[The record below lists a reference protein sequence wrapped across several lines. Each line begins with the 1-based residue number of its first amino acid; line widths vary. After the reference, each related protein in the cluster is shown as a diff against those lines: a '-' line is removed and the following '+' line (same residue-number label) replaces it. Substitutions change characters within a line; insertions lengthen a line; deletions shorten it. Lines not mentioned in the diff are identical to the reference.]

1 MNWQTSYHEQE
12 KVVELVYSGAVS
24 RNELSASAATALE
37 VARNHGANRVL
48 ADCSDMHGGHTIADL
63 YYLSDWLIGAKAHLM
78 KEAVVLPTEAASS
91 AMARFWETTCS
102 NRGLRVRVFDHR
114 DTARR
119 WLMERH

>member
-1 MNWQTSYHEQE
+1 MNWQANYHEEE
-12 KVVELVYSGAVS
+12 KVVELVYSGEVS
-24 RNELSASAATALE
+24 RSELSNSAAATLKLAHS
-37 VARNHGANRVL
+37 HGADRVL
-48 ADCSDMHGGHTIADL
+48 ADCTDLHGGHTIADL
-63 YYLSDWLIGAKAHLM
+63 YFLSDWLIGVKAHLM